1 MNAKEEV
8 IKMIEDLP
16 NNTTLEEIIEQLS
29 VKAKIEKGM
38 TQLNNGEFYS
48 HDEVKKKFANWLSE
62 DGQN

>member
-8 IKMIEDLP
+8 IKIIEDLP

-38 TQLNNGEFYS
+38 SQLNNGEFYS
-48 HDEVKKKFANWLSE
+48 HDQVKEKFAKWL
-62 DGQN
+62 G

>member
-8 IKMIEDLP
+8 IKIIEDLP

-38 TQLNNGEFYS
+38 SQLNNGEFYS
-48 HDEVKKKFANWLSE
+48 HDQVKEKFAKWLS
-62 DGQN
+62 

>member
-1 MNAKEEV
+1 MSAKEEV

-38 TQLNNGEFYS
+38 NELNNGEFYS
-48 HDEVKKKFANWLSE
+48 HDEVKEKYAKWLS
-62 DGQN
+62 